1 MQKSKQNFSRKKK
14 LNFLI
19 HQLLNVPDPYR
30 ATCTY
35 FLCVYLFTICIF
47 FIEFA
52 TLIKAEVG
60 SSSPIEHREAVE
72 DDPKRR
78 RPDISLAK
86 KVLDWEPKVTLKAG
100 LSKTIDYFRKELS
113 RKHYSDGNGVHPQE
127 YQVTKN
133 DII

>member
-1 MQKSKQNFSRKKK
+1 M
-14 LNFLI
+14 
-19 HQLLNVPDPYR
+19 Y
-30 ATCTY
+30 
-35 FLCVYLFTICIF
+35 VYLFTICIF

-127 YQVTKN
+127 YQVAN
-133 DII
+133 DI

>member
-1 MQKSKQNFSRKKK
+1 M
-14 LNFLI
+14 
-19 HQLLNVPDPYR
+19 Y
-30 ATCTY
+30 
-35 FLCVYLFTICIF
+35 YLFTFCIF